1 MLGSSRLN
9 EHYDPLEKK
18 IVIELC
24 ALGFVSSL
32 SGEFFG
38 HRGHRL
44 TLVSQADY
52 AN

>member
-1 MLGSSRLN
+1 MIHL
-9 EHYDPLEKK
+9 KK
-18 IVIELC
+18 IVTELKLD

-32 SGEFFG
+32 SGDFFG